1 MFQWCSRI
9 FIITT
14 SSCLCC
20 HVTSRIYTSLCRRK
34 SNLDQSQLEGVCW
47 FLHIWQARTRLRMTS
62 PRGSALQQQKR
73 AKMLWKQDCSISE
86 SEPTK
91 TSHLLQALVQ
101 RFNTVQLYPQGFLP
115 TCMRDPLFFP
125 FDSCS
130 FPVAIYYS
138 RIFPIFSSES
148 FEFCWPLRSHIVFNW
163 RAPSQS
169 HEWGRFPHHL
179 LLIISVQPEQNRATG
194 YRCVLHS
201 VSRLLRRID
210 APQTFISSWFHIQK
224 QHICVSRIGQTRAS
238 LKLLYK
244 KWWPVGQCSKTGFSP
259 IRIITINRRTWSLIP
274 PIPAKDPWRPR
285 RRPAAPNA
293 QTQEVRANCCLH
305 RQLTWQW
312 ISDSS
317 QRQVLWCKSQWERW
331 KQNRSWHIHSFLIST
346 EHLSI

>member
-1 MFQWCSRI
+1 MMLSHFYHHHLLLSVL
-9 FIITT
+9 
-14 SSCLCC
+14 SCDKQDL
-20 HVTSRIYTSLCRRK
+20 Y
-34 SNLDQSQLEGVCW
+34 
-47 FLHIWQARTRLRMTS
+47 F
-62 PRGSALQQQKR
+62 ALQEKIKSWPIAARGGRVGSSTFDRR
-73 AKMLWKQDCSISE
+73 ALGFAWRHPAAPRSSSRNAQRCSE
-86 SEPTK
+86 SK
-91 TSHLLQALVQ
+91 TAASPIQSLQKHRISFKRSSSASTPSSSI
-101 RFNTVQLYPQGFLP
+101 RRGLP